1 MAGEAVA
8 WAWMRSEASEGLNVG
23 KTPEAY
29 FKTDSV
35 MTLIPNA
42 DGTVAAVKYD
52 VRETD
57 KLAQFEHSSGCCW
70 SCLVRK
76 ERFEQHVADTRCNK
90 W

>member
-1 MAGEAVA
+1 
-8 WAWMRSEASEGLNVG
+8 MRSEASEGLNVG

-57 KLAQFEHSSGCCW
+57 KLAQ
-70 SCLVRK
+70 LNIRPA
-76 ERFEQHVADTRCNK
+76 VAGPVWLGKNDLNSMLQTQDATNVK
-90 W
+90 HLSLLKKM